1 MKRGALWIRLGLLLL
16 AAALLLS
23 GYNMVDSRK
32 AGETSRQV
40 IAQMYEA
47 LPTGPSAETEAPPP
61 PEYLLEEDR
70 EMPEQTIDGRDYIG
84 VLNIPALGLELPVIS
99 QWDYPALKV
108 APCRYSGSLYQDDLI
123 ICAHN
128 FASHFGNLKKLR
140 VGDTLL
146 FTDMEETTFTYKM
159 VARETIQPTD
169 FEAMEA
175 GDWDLTLF
183 TCTVGGQSRVA
194 VRFAREEST

>member
-1 MKRGALWIRLGLLLL
+1 MKRGTLWIRLGLLLL

-23 GYNMVDSRK
+23 GYNMLDSHQ

-40 IAQMYEA
+40 IERMYEA
-47 LPTGPSAETEAPPP
+47 TESLAETQAPAI

-70 EMPEQTIDGRDYIG
+70 EMPEQTIDDRDYIG
-84 VLNIPALGLELPVIS
+84 VLNIPALELELPVIS
-99 QWDYPALKV
+99 HWDYPALKV
-108 APCRYSGSLYQDDLI
+108 APCRYSGSLYQNDLI

-146 FTDMEETTFTYKM
+146 FTDMAKNTFTYKM
-159 VARETIQPTD
+159 VARETIQPND

-194 VRFAREEST
+194 VRFAREENT